1 MLPVKIKS
9 HTSSTED
16 VFKTNT
22 RFPGSQYIF
31 KNAEKILSIP
41 SPLYTYKIK
50 LYNMRNKALENETY
64 LTISSLCHSNNNGKN
79 NGLIVNVNTIFTKKL
94 YVLSHDKKTIFL
106 KCIKEY
112 LIFIFQ

>member
-50 LYNMRNKALENETY
+50 LYNMRNKVLENETY
-64 LTISSLCHSNNNGKN
+64 LAISSLCHSNNNGKN

-94 YVLSHDKKTIFL
+94 
-106 KCIKEY
+106 
-112 LIFIFQ
+112 